1 MVVLSAAVLGRHGK
15 VLVARQFVDMP
26 RSRIEGL
33 LAAFPKLLSGQDK
46 SRQHTFIETGS
57 VRYVYF
63 PIEGMHVVLITTK
76 GSNIV
81 EDLSTLQL
89 ASKCVPEFGMSM
101 DGDVSE
107 ATVTDRAFE
116 IICALDEAISAG
128 GQAEQV
134 TLEQIRT
141 FMEMDSHEERLD
153 KMIKKSRMEAAA
165 SERKSAESAIADS
178 KRKGFGRSMPGVGS
192 SMGGVGSGGVR
203 MGGAG
208 GGMGGSRS
216 GVGSSSGSGSAGS
229 SAAMAAGAAAT
240 ARAAARD
247 TAGAGTSRA
256 GGLQL
261 GKKRAGLSLGG
272 KAAGADSALR
282 EMGIASTSPT
292 TAGAAAEAG
301 APVSAEQAVSEAAA
315 RAAAAVASQV
325 EARVT
330 EVVSCAIFKDGGI
343 RALEVKGDLV
353 LKVNDEAARG
363 AAVHCA
369 PGSGAF
375 IFQAHPSMD
384 KGRWGAESVICPTKA
399 FPLGGR
405 GSKVLRWK
413 ATSEDPDM
421 APLLVSCWPDALGG
435 GRWQVSVDYSLQD
448 SAWPG
453 ISLTSVVISVPL
465 PSGSAGTV
473 IDHCDGSASAAD
485 NVLRWRVSTVDA
497 ANGSGSLQF
506 TVTADSADSFFPV
519 AVDFEAHGSLS
530 GFAPQ
535 SAVDPAS
542 GAAFRFSCDSQVRAQ
557 GYVVE

>member
-1 MVVLSAAVLGRHGK
+1 
-15 VLVARQFVDMP
+15 MP

-81 EDLSTLQL
+81 EDLATLQL
-89 ASKCVPEFGMSM
+89 ASKCVPEFGMSA

-116 IICALDEAISAG
+116 IICAFDEAISAG

-165 SERKSAESAIADS
+165 SARKSAETSIAKA
-178 KRKGFGRSMPGVGS
+178 KREGFGRSMPGVGS

-208 GGMGGSRS
+208 GGVGGSRS
-216 GVGSSSGSGSAGS
+216 GVGSSSGVGSTGGN
-229 SAAMAAGAAAT
+229 AAAAAGVAAT

-247 TAGAGTSRA
+247 AGSSGAGASRG

-272 KAAGADSALR
+272 KAAGADSTLR
-282 EMGIASTSPT
+282 EMGIASTSPST
-292 TAGAAAEAG
+292 TGAAAEAG

-315 RAAAAVASQV
+315 RAAAAVASQL
-325 EARVT
+325 EARIT
-330 EVVSCAIFKDGGI
+330 ETVSCAIFRDGGI
-343 RALEVKGDLV
+343 RSFEVKGDLL

-369 PGSGAF
+369 PGSAAF
-375 IFQAHPSMD
+375 RFQAHPSMD
-384 KGRWGAESVICPTKA
+384 KGRWGAESVLTPTMA
-399 FPLGGR
+399 LPMGGR

-435 GRWQVSVDYSLQD
+435 GRWQVSVDYALQD

-453 ISLTSVVISVPL
+453 LSLTSVVISVPL

-506 TVTADSADSFFPV
+506 TVTAESADSFFPV

-530 GFAPQ
+530 GFAPE
-535 SAVDPAS
+535 SAVDPAT
-542 GAAFRFSCDSQVRAQ
+542 GAAFRFSADTQVRAQ
-557 GYVVE
+557 GYAVE